1 MTNPRT
7 IDSELLDALMVPS
20 RQADYPRD
28 SRAFVRID
36 TSLRVYWHVL
46 FDICP
51 ELLELSGPDGLAI
64 FRPFM
69 AWADERQLSMNWTF
83 YIWVYHWLLESEFRE
98 QVTKEL
104 AQSLTAASAARWA
117 NGDRSTNGGIV
128 LGCADFPELIAGWK
142 CHTVN
147 GGREIECLELE
158 EPLPMP
164 QGRFG
169 YFTVAKFEL
178 DNFPGWSE
186 IPR

>member
-1 MTNPRT
+1 MSENRT
-7 IDSELLDALMVPS
+7 IDSELLDALMVPA

-51 ELLELSGPDGLAI
+51 ELLELSGPDGLSI

-69 AWADERQLSMNWTF
+69 AWADARQLSMNWTF
-83 YIWVYHWLLESEFRE
+83 YIWVYQWLLESEFRD
-98 QVTKEL
+98 QVTNEL
-104 AQSLTAASAARWA
+104 ARSLMAASAARWA
-117 NGDRSTNGGIV
+117 TGDRSTNSGIV

-142 CHTVN
+142 CHSAS
-147 GGREIECLELE
+147 GGREVERLELE
-158 EPLPMP
+158 DSLPMP
-164 QGRFG
+164 QGRLG